1 MGRLGMTSLADLLD
15 EGPSEVAEKIA
26 ALGGYVRKNPP
37 KGGRLQWTIQC
48 PHPSHPDTNPSATLS
63 EGLDGS
69 ALMYCFGGGCP
80 SRPSDA
86 WFRESLQRIRDGVA
100 FAPAKPKR
108 SGGAG
113 RGGGAQGATYRYWD
127 ADGNEY
133 HKVRFDYGNGEKRF
147 EWRTVTGKTY
157 VVGLLKVTMEDLLPY
172 GSEQLAGNEGQ
183 VVYWVEGEKDADRA
197 HSLGLLALSS
207 PAGATGPL
215 PCLSC
220 LAGRIVLVIADRDE
234 PGLFHARQVVDALEP
249 IAAMV
254 GLFGPAPKT
263 RKSDLSDHLDAGYTM
278 DDLEEVIALHGSTSA
293 TVEARIEQYAEQTL
307 ADPVPTMP
315 GLLPDTFWEQ
325 HATLRAIRCAAA
337 SRMLRPEPILAAILV
352 TAITCT
358 SPRYVLPPIVGA
370 PGSLNLFTLLYGSSG
385 MGKSTSLSTARHLL
399 GVPNERWDAEE
410 YQLGARGIDLRGLM
424 TVRLGSG
431 EGIAHAFA
439 EKLTTTDT
447 SGKRPKAV
455 TRLQRV
461 RDHVLIAD
469 SEGSALAAHQGR
481 AGATIGPVL
490 LSAFSGEPLLSTYSK
505 RGTDSAVDFDLEP
518 LSYRLGIILGIQPD
532 IAGHYLEQAGTG
544 WPQRLLW
551 MTVHGP
557 LLPEEAIEIEPLA
570 WSRPPDPT
578 PDVRQVEI
586 EVAPA
591 IADELRQQV
600 RTYRET
606 GGNPLDSHAGLLRLK
621 VAAAVH
627 VLLNPGT
634 PPAVTLDDW
643 AMASEI
649 VSASDMVRAVAQS
662 HVVDRARDASKQRAE
677 MKAHETVAAQRAA
690 DRDQVERVAK
700 GLARVAAKHATD
712 LGADHWCSGSACLRR
727 GVAGRDRAWFEDAV
741 EYAVERGLLESSTCA
756 EGPRY
761 RSAGAA

>member
-1 MGRLGMTSLADLLD
+1 MSALSDLLD
-15 EGPSEVAEKIA
+15 EGPSKVAEKII
-26 ALGGYVRKNPP
+26 ALGGYVRKKQP

-48 PHPSHPDTNPSATLS
+48 PHPTHPDSNPSATLS
-63 EGLDGS
+63 EGIDGS
-69 ALMYCFGGGCP
+69 TLMYCFGGGCP
-80 SRPSDA
+80 SRPSDT
-86 WFRESLQRIRDGVA
+86 WFRESIQRLRDGIP

-108 SGGAG
+108 SSSAS
-113 RGGGAQGATYRYWD
+113 RGGGTEVATYRYWD
-127 ADGNEY
+127 ADRNEY
-133 HKVRFDYGNGEKRF
+133 NKVRYDYGNGEKRF
-147 EWRTVTGKTY
+147 EWRTMTAKTW
-157 VVGLLKVTMEDLLPY
+157 VSGLPNVTMEDLLPY
-172 GSEQLAGNEGQ
+172 GSEQLSDREGQ
-183 VVYWVEGEKDADRA
+183 IVYWVEGEKDANRA
-197 HSLGLLALSS
+197 HTLGHLALSS

-215 PCLSC
+215 PDLQCLT
-220 LAGRIVLVIADRDE
+220 GRIVLVIADRD
-234 PGLFHARQVVDALEP
+234 PAGLYHARQVMDALKP
-249 IAAMV
+249 IAEMV
-254 GLFGPAPKT
+254 GMYGPKPT
-263 RKSDLSDHLDAGYTM
+263 LRKSDLSDHLDAGYTM
-278 DDLEEVIALHGSTSA
+278 DDLEEVIPLHGPTSA
-293 TVEARIEQYAEQTL
+293 TVDVKIEQYTEQTL
-307 ADPVPTMP
+307 PDPEPTMP
-315 GLLPDTFWEQ
+315 GLLPDTFWAQ
-325 HATLRAIRCAAA
+325 HPTLRAIRSAAA
-337 SRMLRPEPILAAILV
+337 SRMLRPEPILASILV

-358 SPRYVLPPIVGA
+358 SPKYVLPPIVGA

-385 MGKSTSLSTARHLL
+385 MGKSTSLSTARNLL

-410 YQLGARGIDLRGLM
+410 YQLGARGIDIRGLM

-447 SGKRPKAV
+447 SGTRPKAV

-557 LLPEEAIEIEPLA
+557 LLPEDIIEIQPLT
-570 WSRPPDPT
+570 WSRPPDPP
-578 PDVRQVEI
+578 PDAQQVQI

-591 IADELRQQV
+591 IADQLRQQV

-606 GGNPLDSHAGLLRLK
+606 GSNPLDSHAGLLRLK
-621 VAAAVH
+621 VAAAIH

-634 PPAVTLDDW
+634 PPAVTPDDW
-643 AMASEI
+643 AMATEI
-649 VSASDMVRAVAQS
+649 VSASDMVRGVAQA
-662 HVVDRARDASKQRAE
+662 HVINKARDASKQRAE

-690 DRDQVERVAK
+690 DHDQVQRVAK
-700 GLARVAAKHATD
+700 GLARIANKHAADQGT
-712 LGADHWCSGSACLRR
+712 DHWCSGSACLRR
-727 GVAGRDRAWFEDAV
+727 GVAGRDRGWFEEAV
-741 EYAVERGLLESSTCA
+741 EYAVERGLLEADGS
-756 EGPRY
+756 RY
-761 RSAGAA
+761 RSARVPQ